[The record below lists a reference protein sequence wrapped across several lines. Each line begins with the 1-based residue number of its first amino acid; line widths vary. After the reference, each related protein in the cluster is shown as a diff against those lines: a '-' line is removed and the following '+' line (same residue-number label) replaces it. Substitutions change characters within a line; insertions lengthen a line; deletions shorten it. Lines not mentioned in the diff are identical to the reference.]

1 MNGRFLINRGDA
13 KVMGVAA
20 GLADYTGIDPTIVR
34 VGFIAL
40 TLMTGPVVGSDNEC
54 KRGLTMFTIASAR
67 ETATVI
73 AGAFLSALLLVS
85 AATSLP
91 IA

>member
-1 MNGRFLINRGDA
+1 
-13 KVMGVAA
+13 
-20 GLADYTGIDPTIVR
+20 
-34 VGFIAL
+34 
-40 TLMTGPVVGSDNEC
+40 
-54 KRGLTMFTIASAR
+54 MFTAVSVR
-67 ETATVI
+67 ETATLF

>member
-1 MNGRFLINRGDA
+1 M
-13 KVMGVAA
+13 
-20 GLADYTGIDPTIVR
+20 
-34 VGFIAL
+34 
-40 TLMTGPVVGSDNEC
+40 VGSG
-54 KRGLTMFTIASAR
+54 KKMTRGSKMFTFASAR
-67 ETATVI
+67 ETATIV

>member
-1 MNGRFLINRGDA
+1 
-13 KVMGVAA
+13 
-20 GLADYTGIDPTIVR
+20 
-34 VGFIAL
+34 
-40 TLMTGPVVGSDNEC
+40 
-54 KRGLTMFTIASAR
+54 MFASLSTAR
-67 ETATVI
+67 DTATLF

>member
-1 MNGRFLINRGDA
+1 
-13 KVMGVAA
+13 MG
-20 GLADYTGIDPTIVR
+20 P
-34 VGFIAL
+34 
-40 TLMTGPVVGSDNEC
+40 MVGSATDQ
-54 KRGLTMFTIASAR
+54 RGFTMFTTFASAR
-67 ETATVI
+67 QSATVF

>member
-1 MNGRFLINRGDA
+1 MSP
-13 KVMGVAA
+13 M
-20 GLADYTGIDPTIVR
+20 
-34 VGFIAL
+34 VGFEIGL
-40 TLMTGPVVGSDNEC
+40 
-54 KRGLTMFTIASAR
+54 RGFKMFATFVSAR